1 MAAPG
6 EQYTFD
12 QLEYLAKKA
21 GWGDESG
28 LAAAIALGESS
39 GIPNKHNA
47 KYPDDS
53 WGLMQINML
62 DDPDNDYLLGQERRE
77 KYGIGRNEELFD
89 PLTNMRIAK
98 KIRDEQGLNAW
109 TVYKEGT
116 YKNFLPQNYQA
127 SNTNDSGPVSS
138 SDTSAS
144 DEPVSNE
151 QDVRIKLK
159 DLAEMVAVLNNQS
172 NKKSESDAVDK
183 QFDQMEDD
191 YEKDKKVEDY
201 KKSVDEVLENQRLLA
216 KKIENMEKGSKKN
229 LQAENE
235 KIMARAMQAFQ
246 QGRSVI

>member
-1 MAAPG
+1 MAAQG

-12 QLEYLAKKA
+12 QLEYLAKQA

-39 GIPNKHNA
+39 GNPNARNA
-47 KYPDDS
+47 KYPEDS
-53 WGLMQINML
+53 WGLMQLNMIDL
-62 DDPDNDYLLGQERRE
+62 PEEDYLLGQKRRE
-77 KYGIGRNEELFD
+77 KYGIARNEELLD

-116 YKNFLPQNYQA
+116 YKDFLPQNYKA

-138 SDTSAS
+138 SDTPPA

-159 DLAEMVAVLNNQS
+159 DLALIMGALNNQS

-191 YEKDKKVEDY
+191 YEKEKKVEDY

-216 KKIENMEKGSKKN
+216 KKIEDMEKGSKKN

>member
-12 QLEYLAKKA
+12 QLEYLAKQA

-39 GIPNKHNA
+39 GIPNRRNA

-62 DDPDNDYLLGQERRE
+62 DDPDNNYLLGEERRT

-109 TVYKEGT
+109 TVYSEGI
-116 YKNFLPQNYQA
+116 YKDFLPQNYKA

-191 YEKDKKVEDY
+191 YEKDKRVEDY

-216 KKIENMEKGSKKN
+216 KKIEDMEKGSKKN

>member
-1 MAAPG
+1 MATAG

-12 QLEYLAKKA
+12 QLEYLARQA

-28 LAAAIALGESS
+28 LAAAIALGEST
-39 GIPNKHNA
+39 GKPNEHNTE
-47 KYPDDS
+47 YPDDS
-53 WGLMQINML
+53 YGLMQINML

-109 TVYKEGT
+109 TVYKKGI
-116 YKNFLPQNYQA
+116 YKDFLPQNYQA

-138 SDTSAS
+138 SDTPAA
-144 DEPVSNE
+144 DEPGSNE

-159 DLAEMVAVLNNQS
+159 DLAEIVAALNNQS
-172 NKKSESDAVDK
+172 SNKSDSDAVNK

-201 KKSVDEVLENQRLLA
+201 KKSVDEVLENQLLLA

>member
-6 EQYTFD
+6 EQYNFD
-12 QLEYLAKKA
+12 QLEHLAKQA

-39 GIPNKHNA
+39 GNPNARNA

-53 WGLMQINML
+53 WGLMQVNMIDL
-62 DDPDNDYLLGQERRE
+62 EEEGYLLGQERRE
-77 KYGIGRNEELFD
+77 KYGIGRNEELLD

-109 TVYKEGT
+109 TVYSKGI
-116 YKNFLPQNYQA
+116 YKDFLPENYQA
-127 SNTNDSGPVSS
+127 SNTNDSRPVSS
-138 SDTSAS
+138 GDTTSA
-144 DEPVSNE
+144 DKPVLNE

-159 DLAEMVAVLNNQS
+159 DLAEVVAAVSNQS
-172 NKKSESDAVDK
+172 NQKPESDTVDR
-183 QFDQMEDD
+183 QFDKLEED
-191 YEKDKKVEDY
+191 YEKDKRVEEY
-201 KKSVDEVLENQRLLA
+201 QKSVEEVLDNQRALA

>member
-12 QLEYLAKKA
+12 QLEYLAKQA

-28 LAAAIALGESS
+28 IAAAIALGEST
-39 GIPNKHNA
+39 GYPNAHNDD
-47 KYPDDS
+47 YPDDS

-62 DDPDNDYLLGQERRE
+62 DDPNKNYFLGQERRK
-77 KYGIGRNEELFD
+77 KYGIGRNEELLD

-109 TVYKEGT
+109 TVYSKGI
-116 YKNFLPQNYQA
+116 YKDFLPQNYKA

-138 SDTSAS
+138 SDTPAA

-159 DLAEMVAVLNNQS
+159 DLAEIVAALNNQS

-216 KKIENMEKGSKKN
+216 KKIEDMEKGSKKN

>member
-1 MAAPG
+1 MAAQG

-12 QLEYLAKKA
+12 QLEYLAKQA

-39 GIPNKHNA
+39 GIPNRRNA

-62 DDPDNDYLLGQERRE
+62 DDPDNNYLLGEERRT

-109 TVYKEGT
+109 TVYKEGI
-116 YKNFLPQNYQA
+116 YKDFLPQNHQA

-138 SDTSAS
+138 SDTPAS

-151 QDVRIKLK
+151 QDVRTKLS
-159 DLAEMVAVLNNQS
+159 DIAAIVNALNNQS
-172 NKKSESDAVDK
+172 SNKSETDAVDK

-191 YEKDKKVEDY
+191 YQKNKEIEDY
-201 KKSVDEVLENQRLLA
+201 KKQVSEVLENQRQLA
-216 KKIENMEKGSKKN
+216 KKIEGMEKGSNKN

>member
-12 QLEYLAKKA
+12 QLEYLAKQA

-28 LAAAIALGESS
+28 LAAAIALGEST
-39 GIPNKHNA
+39 GYPNAHNDE
-47 KYPDDS
+47 YPDDS
-53 WGLMQINML
+53 WGLMQINMI
-62 DDPDNDYLLGQERRE
+62 DSPDKGLLLGQERRE

-89 PLTNMRIAK
+89 PLTNMKIAK

-109 TVYKEGT
+109 TVYKNGT
-116 YKNFLPQNYQA
+116 YKNNFPTNYKA

-138 SDTSAS
+138 SDTSAA
-144 DEPVSNE
+144 DKPDSNE

-159 DLAEMVAVLNNQS
+159 DLAAFVNALNNRSS
-172 NKKSESDAVDK
+172 NKSEPDAVNT

-191 YEKDKKVEDY
+191 YKKDKKVEDY
-201 KKSVDEVLENQRLLA
+201 KKSVDEVLENQRLLV
-216 KKIENMEKGSKKN
+216 KKIEDMEKGSKKN

>member
-12 QLEYLAKKA
+12 QLEYLAKQA

-39 GIPNKHNA
+39 GNPNARNA
-47 KYPDDS
+47 KYPEDS
-53 WGLMQINML
+53 WGLMQVNMVDL
-62 DDPDNDYLLGQERRE
+62 PEEDYLLGQERRT
-77 KYGIGRNEELFD
+77 KYGIGRNEELLD

-109 TVYKEGT
+109 TVYKEGI
-116 YKNFLPQNYQA
+116 YKDYLPQNYQA

-138 SDTSAS
+138 SDTPSA
-144 DEPVSNE
+144 DESVSNE

-159 DLAEMVAVLNNQS
+159 DLAAFVNALNNRSS
-172 NKKSESDAVDK
+172 NKSEPDAVNT

-191 YEKDKKVEDY
+191 YKKDKKVEDY
-201 KKSVDEVLENQRLLA
+201 KKSVDEVLENQRLLV
-216 KKIENMEKGSKKN
+216 KKIEDMEKGSKKN